1 MAKAKDPIVIIGGGR
16 AAASFVDAYREA
28 GGDALITIVSADE
41 SPPYNR
47 PPLSKGVLRGEM
59 EPAGALA
66 HEAEEWDD
74 LVVELRLETR
84 VDSVD
89 ASAHTVQLA
98 DGESLPFGT
107 LVVASGAHPRRLP
120 YPAATCLPCTPFAR
134 SPMPSRSPRQAPEAR
149 KILVVG
155 GSFIGSEVAASL
167 RLLGLEVTLVEQ
179 GDHLVPA
186 LVSEELSSQ
195 VEDLY
200 REHGVDLLLGEQI
213 EEFRA
218 NGRSLTGAA
227 TASGREI
234 EAFLAVVGVGVE
246 PDTGFL
252 EGSGLE
258 LDNGVVV
265 DDHFKSSADDIYAI
279 GDVARFDDTVSGR
292 PRRIEHWSNAHNQGT
307 YLGRTL
313 AEGGRT
319 AYAEVAGLLHEA
331 VRPPAP
337 GARRPGR
344 GRRRGRDS
352 RLDPRPQPARV
363 PPSGRPARRRRRCGP
378 GRGSGRGAQ
387 GAPPRT
393 ARDRRS
399 QPAPQRARPAEGRLR
414 GVAA

>member
-1 MAKAKDPIVIIGGGR
+1 MAKDPILIVGGGR
-16 AAASFVDAYREA
+16 ASASFVDAYREA

-59 EPAGALA
+59 EPDAALV
-66 HEAEEWDD
+66 HDVEEYDD
-74 LVVELRLETR
+74 LVVELRLDTR
-84 VDSVD
+84 VESVD
-89 ASAHTVQLA
+89 PAAHTVQLA
-98 DGESLPFGT
+98 GGASMPYGT
-107 LVVASGAHPRRLP
+107 LVIASGAHPRRLTVP
-120 YPAATCLPCTPFAR
+120 GGDLPAVQTFRTLADAVGLTQ
-134 SPMPSRSPRQAPEAR
+134 QAPEAR

-195 VEDLY
+195 VEELY

-218 NGRSLTGAA
+218 NGRSLTGAV

-246 PDTGFL
+246 PDTAFL

-265 DDHFKSSADDIYAI
+265 DDHFKTAADDIYAI

-319 AYAEVAGLLHEA
+319 AYAEVAAFYTKLFDLQLQVLGDPGGGVDEVVIRGSIPDRSLLAFHLRDDRLVGAVVAGQGEDLVEELKVLLREQPEIGDRSRLLNEH
-331 VRPPAP
+331 VRPKA
-337 GARRPGR
+337 
-344 GRRRGRDS
+344 
-352 RLDPRPQPARV
+352 V
-363 PPSGRPARRRRRCGP
+363 F
-378 GRGSGRGAQ
+378 
-387 GAPPRT
+387 
-393 ARDRRS
+393 
-399 QPAPQRARPAEGRLR
+399 
-414 GVAA
+414 AA